1 MKIMKVSS
9 AEGSFC
15 STEIKQITKYISE
28 NLTDSLKKKGD
39 NKIIIEVFELSDEK
53 QSLSSEIITESKQV
67 A

>member
-28 NLTDSLKKKGD
+28 NLADSLKNKEN
-39 NKIIIEVFELSDEK
+39 NKIVIEVFEISDDK
-53 QSLSSEIITESKQV
+53 QSLSSDIKTESKQV